1 MVSRFHSL
9 VGVMIT
15 LVTLVACNE
24 APGNPV
30 STELSLVP
38 GTPCAADPDFVVTDR
53 DSFLDALTH
62 AQPGETIAVDGMIEL
77 DFDGNVETP
86 GVTFDCASPGS
97 GLSAA
102 PGVGVWLFVVKA
114 PGVTVQNLVLD
125 ATGGY
130 GAYLSDKNGTD
141 TFGEDLVFRGN
152 TVRCDS
158 WESCVFVQSGTF
170 GFASGAVVED
180 NLVETDGSE
189 IGIHIQGYTDVTV
202 QRNTVRALTNSQWG
216 IGVNGSSDVRVQG
229 NATAGPW
236 GRALVLWDGV
246 YDSDF
251 SSNAFAGARNY
262 GASFEAVERIR
273 FSGNTTECG
282 AVACI
287 LARQGADVRIE
298 ANTFTSRGSATGV
311 HTQGGLDQVSIIRN
325 RIIALVPATDPSF
338 GGIRLKTGS
347 GHVVEGNEVR
357 GPWAH
362 GLVMTEVAHSRF
374 SGNRVSGPVSFGG
387 LFLEAHDN
395 EVRANVIS
403 KTGGPGFAFSV
414 ACRNILSGNN
424 LQLAGGPGLVF
435 EADTGANTYVGN
447 KSIVVD
453 NGSFDCDGDGL
464 VDPNVLSGQGT
475 PLFGVST
482 PQVPGVLGP
491 DDILR

>member
-9 VGVMIT
+9 VGVMVA

-24 APGNPV
+24 APKDPV
-30 STELSLVP
+30 SPELSLVP
-38 GTPCAADPDFVVTDR
+38 GTQCAADPDFVATDR

-102 PGVGVWLFVVKA
+102 PGVGVWLFIVKA

-125 ATGGY
+125 AAGGY
-130 GAYLSDKNGTD
+130 GAYLSDKNGND
-141 TFGEDLVFRGN
+141 TFGEGIVFRGN

-158 WESCVFVQSGTF
+158 WESCVFVQSGVF
-170 GFASGAVVED
+170 GFASGALVED

-202 QRNTVRALTNSQWG
+202 QRNTVRAATNSHWA
-216 IGVNGSSDVRVQG
+216 IAVNGSSDVIVRDNV
-229 NATAGPW
+229 TAGPW

-251 SSNAFAGARNY
+251 SLNTFAGARNY
-262 GASFEAVERIR
+262 GATFEAVERIR

-298 ANTFTSRGSATGV
+298 DNTFTSRGSATGV
-311 HTQGGLDQVSIIRN
+311 HTQGGLDRVSIVRN
-325 RIIALVPATDPSF
+325 RILALEPATDPSF
-338 GGIRLKTGS
+338 GGIRLRTGS
-347 GHVVEGNEVR
+347 GHVVEANEVR
-357 GPWAH
+357 GPWAN
-362 GLVMTEVAHSRF
+362 GLVATEITHSRF
-374 SGNRVSGPVSFGG
+374 KSNEVVGPSYAGG
-387 LFLEAHDN
+387 LFQDAHDN
-395 EVRANVIS
+395 GVSANIIS
-403 KTGGPGFAFSV
+403 LTGGPGV
-414 ACRNILSGNN
+414 VVNGACGNVFLGNN
-424 LQLAGGPGLVF
+424 LQLAGTPGLVF
-435 EADTGANTYVGN
+435 GIDTGANTYVGN
-447 KSIVVD
+447 KSVVVD
-453 NGSFDCDGDGL
+453 NGSLDCDGDGL
-464 VDPNVLSGQGT
+464 VDPNVLSGQGVS
-475 PLFGVST
+475 LFGVST
-482 PQVPGVLGP
+482 PQVPGVTAAQGL
-491 DDILR
+491 LR